1 MIKTLI
7 KASFNDKQI
16 ERIKSISDKYEFV
29 YEPSEDIEVVIGN
42 YKPQKLKEFTN
53 LKWIQTSAVGVDNY
67 IKKEILNEGV
77 ILTNAVDVHS
87 QEVAEHI
94 FATLVSSVKKLHLY
108 RDNQYDHLWKDEGKV
123 KEYSKLKV
131 CIVGYGDIGKVLAK
145 LLKGI
150 GVYVIGVKRTL
161 IEKPQD
167 LDELYTDKDLLKAI
181 SDVDVVVSILPGNK
195 ANHHLFTLDTFK
207 VMRND
212 TLFINCGRGNLYS
225 EEVLCEVLDKVII
238 AGASIDVFESEPL
251 SKDSKLW
258 NYKNLIITPHAAG
271 SYHLDSAL
279 DKFCDLVCE
288 NLRRYANNEELL
300 HIVKERE

>member
-16 ERIKSISDKYEFV
+16 ERIKSVSDKYEFV

-108 RDNQYDHLWKDEGKV
+108 RDNQHDHLWKDEGKV

-181 SDVDVVVSILPGNK
+181 SNVDVVVSILPGNK

-207 VMRND
+207 AMRND

-225 EEVLCEVLDKVII
+225 EEVLCEVLDKGII

-279 DKFCDLVCE
+279 DKLCDLVCE